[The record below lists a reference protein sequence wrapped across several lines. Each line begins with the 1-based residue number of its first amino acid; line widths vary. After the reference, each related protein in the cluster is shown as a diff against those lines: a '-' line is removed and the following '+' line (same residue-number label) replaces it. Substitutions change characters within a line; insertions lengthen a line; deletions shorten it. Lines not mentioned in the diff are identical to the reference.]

1 MNQITRGASS
11 TENIIDT
18 EDMYFGV
25 AQKRLKLGQICTFLR
40 EIKGTTAAQCAS
52 LISLERC
59 QKALFT
65 LSMQKI

>member
-25 AQKRLKLGQICTFLR
+25 AQKGLN
-40 EIKGTTAAQCAS
+40 
-52 LISLERC
+52 
-59 QKALFT
+59 
-65 LSMQKI
+65 